1 MIENCKCI
9 DFVFDLY
16 LVNSVKSLE
25 RQIRAADESTRIV
38 ITHIDK
44 KLPSV
49 HQSNKQPSNFEKFWA
64 LTENKINIQKLF
76 ITCITKVMFL
86 CVWVVGILMINI
98 LV

>member
-49 HQSNKQPSNFEKFWA
+49 HQSNKQPSNFEKF
-64 LTENKINIQKLF
+64 TENKISIQKLF